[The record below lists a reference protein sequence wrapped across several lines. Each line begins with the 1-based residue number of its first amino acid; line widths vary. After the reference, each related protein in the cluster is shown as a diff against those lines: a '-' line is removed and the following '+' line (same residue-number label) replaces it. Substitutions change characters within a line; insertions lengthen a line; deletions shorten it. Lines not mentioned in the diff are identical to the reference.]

1 MFSKKSIE
9 NGLSF
14 TDVSPC
20 LSYTSWLNDT
30 IIVYFLAYL
39 QKSDTGVM
47 SLSAYFYSDFV
58 ASKTNNNFYLQFT
71 TPNLFNKKII
81 YIPIN
86 KNDIHWLLVVIL
98 PHYQTVIS
106 TDSLSYD
113 NENIVQLAMQFL
125 RIYATLHKVD
135 FKAENWNF
143 LESWY
148 TKTEKIF

>member
-1 MFSKKSIE
+1 
-9 NGLSF
+9 
-14 TDVSPC
+14 
-20 LSYTSWLNDT
+20 
-30 IIVYFLAYL
+30 
-39 QKSDTGVM
+39 M

-58 ASKTNNNFYLQFT
+58 ASKTNNNFDLQIT

-125 RIYATLHKVD
+125 RIYATLRKVD